1 MSAVD
6 VDKAVDSVKIADEVS
21 NWVGSCGVVSIKVN
35 SLETDVRDDESAI
48 AVSSSVAAESVM
60 VEEVDGTTE
69 LAISVDELNAD
80 DAKVDPDSAV
90 KAVSMTDT
98 VSAASAVSVA
108 DASDCCVV
116 AASRPSI
123 DDVVKGRLEER
134 RVVIMDDVEASR
146 SVDDAEE
153 ASASDVESRL
163 ERDATSVPASIDED
177 SIVDVVV
184 SGTSDGKT
192 DAKTVLAL

>member
-21 NWVGSCGVVSIKVN
+21 NWVGSCGVVSIRVN
-35 SLETDVRDDESAI
+35 SLETDVRDDDSAI

-69 LAISVDELNAD
+69 LAIFVDELNVD
-80 DAKVDPDSAV
+80 DAIANPDSAV
-90 KAVSMTDT
+90 KAMSMTDA

-116 AASRPSI
+116 AAPRPSI
-123 DDVVKGRLEER
+123 EVVKGRLEER
-134 RVVIMDDVEASR
+134 RLEMMDDVEASR

-163 ERDATSVPASIDED
+163 ERDATSVPTSIDED

>member
-1 MSAVD
+1 
-6 VDKAVDSVKIADEVS
+6 
-21 NWVGSCGVVSIKVN
+21 
-35 SLETDVRDDESAI
+35 
-48 AVSSSVAAESVM
+48 M

-69 LAISVDELNAD
+69 LAISVDELNVD
-80 DAKVDPDSAV
+80 DAVVDPDSAV
-90 KAVSMTDT
+90 KAVSMTDA

-116 AASRPSI
+116 AAPRPSI
-123 DDVVKGRLEER
+123 EVVEGRLEER
-134 RVVIMDDVEASR
+134 RLEMMDDVEASR
-146 SVDDAEE
+146 SVDDAGE

-163 ERDATSVPASIDED
+163 ERDATSVPTSIDED